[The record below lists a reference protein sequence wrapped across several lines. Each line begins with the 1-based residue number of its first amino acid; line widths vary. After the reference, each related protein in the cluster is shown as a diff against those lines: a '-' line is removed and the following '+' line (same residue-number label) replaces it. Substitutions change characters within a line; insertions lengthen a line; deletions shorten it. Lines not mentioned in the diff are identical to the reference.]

1 MGIYPVLVYF
11 FAGRPSAEVI
21 LELRIIVL
29 NILMQFNTI
38 KYPCV
43 CALILSIFYS
53 SCGESSQENADVLFE
68 KIDAQITGIDFV
80 NTVPENDT
88 LNQFTYHYLY
98 NGSGVA
104 IGDIN
109 NDGKNDLYFSGNE
122 KTSKLYLNK
131 GDFKFED
138 ITESSKTTTQQWISG
153 VTMVDVNN
161 DGWLDIYACSSG
173 PRQLKQS
180 KRNLL
185 FINQK
190 DGTFREMAKEW
201 GVDDAG
207 NATCATFFDYDN
219 DGDLDFYLGN
229 HADQFFSNINTKF
242 TPTLNMDAFNQQHFF
257 RNDGNKFTDVSA
269 TVGVVKMGYCL
280 SAAAADYNNDGLTDL
295 YVCNDYHVPD
305 CYYINNGDG
314 TFTDQF
320 DQAFKHSS
328 TNSMGSDVADINNDG
343 FSDLITVDMLS
354 ESPRR
359 YMGLMGPKDY
369 DYTMV
374 GIKNGYKHQY
384 MKNNMQMNLGN
395 GHFSDMSYL
404 YGVAKSDWSWSPLL
418 SDFNDDG
425 FTDMFVSNGYYRDVT
440 NLDFIFYQSIVE
452 QQQKRALTHDELL
465 KKLPYEKIQNFFFV
479 NNQGQGFSNKA
490 ADVGLSELTLST
502 GSGSGDLDGDG
513 RMDLVVC
520 NQGEVPLIYK
530 NVNKQ
535 NHFINVKAVG
545 TEKSNAFGIGCQI
558 FASDS
563 AGKYRKFEIQPSRG
577 YQSSSEAVAHIGLG
591 LSESL
596 SELIVVWPNGKAQV
610 FKDVKVDQTLVVNSK
625 DANTTWDKNIIR
637 NGDVV
642 YFQEANGSWNLN
654 FNHLEQEN
662 PDFKREPLLPHRYTT
677 LGPGMCSGDVNADGL
692 IDVFVGNARESSGSK
707 LFLQNKD
714 GSYSNASKQP
724 WASLDADVMG
734 SLLFDCDNDNDLDLY
749 VSVGG
754 SEFEWPSNK
763 YEHKLYINDGNG
775 IFTEGQGRLPNVI
788 SSGSSVT
795 SADYD
800 GDGDLDLFV
809 AGRIM
814 PGNWPTL
821 EVRSYLLQNNGGKF
835 RDVTSALAPDL
846 ENAGMICSA
855 IFSDYNGDGK
865 PDLLLAG
872 EWMPLIFMENSEG
885 KFVNKT
891 GEVGDA
897 SLSGWMNS
905 ITPVD
910 IDNDGDLDYVVGNK
924 GNNSFIQAK
933 VGSPSK
939 VYWADFDGNGRQD
952 IAMSY
957 QYGGSEYPLFTMD
970 EMGKAYP
977 FFINK
982 KFTTYSDF
990 AGKTMEEIFGAEVLK
1005 QNSLSA
1011 NYFSS
1016 FVAVNNG
1023 GKFSF
1028 TELPLWAQAGPV
1040 FGMSVIDIDGNGYDD
1055 ILCTGNNYNTRVPH
1069 GRDDAQPSFV
1079 LFNQGGSFTY
1089 QSGSRN
1095 GLYNQEDGKS
1105 MLLTPGPNG
1114 EVRVLLANNNGKLKG
1129 FTALNGKNGKQ
1140 NTTFIKAPVNASYA
1154 KVNVSGATKIVN
1166 LNAGNGYL
1174 SASCSGIWKTQ
1185 GVGNIEF
1192 YSSGG
1197 KRL

>member
-1 MGIYPVLVYF
+1 MQTKK
-11 FAGRPSAEVI
+11 FAQLCFSAIAIGAVM
-21 LELRIIVL
+21 V
-29 NILMQFNTI
+29 
-38 KYPCV
+38 
-43 CALILSIFYS
+43 
-53 SCGESSQENADVLFE
+53 SCGGGDNENVEKLFE
-68 KIDAQITGIDFV
+68 KMDPSTTGIDFV
-80 NTVPENDT
+80 NTVPENDS

-122 KTSKLYLNK
+122 KSSRLYLNE
-131 GDFKFED
+131 GDFKFKD
-138 ITESSKTTTQQWISG
+138 ITEASGTGTKQWISG
-153 VTMVDVNN
+153 VSMVDVNN

-173 PRQLKQS
+173 PKQLKQS

-190 DGTFREMAKEW
+190 NGTFKESAKEW
-201 GVDDAG
+201 GVDDGG
-207 NATCATFFDYDN
+207 NATCATFFDYDK

-242 TPTLNMDAFNQQHFF
+242 TPTLNMDEFNQQHFF
-257 RNDGNKFTDVSA
+257 RNDGNKFTDVSQTA
-269 TVGVVKMGYCL
+269 GVVKMGYCL
-280 SAAAADYNNDGLTDL
+280 SAAAADYNNDGYTDL

-305 CYYINNGDG
+305 CYYVNNGDG

-320 DQAFKHSS
+320 DAAFKHSS
-328 TNSMGSDVADINNDG
+328 TNSMGSDVADVNNDG

-384 MKNNMQMNLGN
+384 MKNNLQMNLGN
-395 GHFSDMSYL
+395 GHFSDLSYL

-418 SDFNDDG
+418 TDFNDDG
-425 FTDMFVSNGYYRDVT
+425 FTDIFVSNGYYRDVT
-440 NLDFIFYQSIVE
+440 NLDFIFYQSTVE
-452 QQQKRALTHDELL
+452 QQEKRGLTHDELL
-465 KKLPYEKIQNFFFV
+465 KKLPYEKIQNFFFQ
-479 NNQGQGFSNKA
+479 NNGGQGFTNRA
-490 ADVGLSELTLST
+490 TEVGLEDLTLST
-502 GSGSGDLDGDG
+502 GSASGDLDGDG

-530 NVNKQ
+530 NVNTQ
-535 NHFINVKAVG
+535 NHFLNVQCKG
-545 TEKSNAFGIGCQI
+545 DQSMNRFGIGCQLY
-558 FASDS
+558 ASDS
-563 AGKYRKFEIQPSRG
+563 TGQFRKFEIQSARG
-577 YQSSSEAVAHIGLG
+577 YQSSSEPIAHIGLG
-591 LSESL
+591 ERETL
-596 SELIVVWPNGKAQV
+596 SELIVLWPNGKAQII
-610 FKDVKVDQTLVVNSK
+610 KNISADQTLVVNSS
-625 DANTTWDKNIIR
+625 DANTQWDPNVIR
-637 NGDVV
+637 ANDIQYFKENGDL
-642 YFQEANGSWNLN
+642 WNLN
-654 FNHLEQEN
+654 FAHVEQEN

-677 LGPGMCSGDVNADGL
+677 LGPGMSSGDVNGDGL
-692 IDVFVGNARESSGSK
+692 IDVFIGNARESSGSK
-707 LFLQNKD
+707 LFLQQNND
-714 GSYSNASKQP
+714 AGSYVPAASQP
-724 WASLDADVMG
+724 WGKLDADVMG
-734 SLLFDCDNDNDLDLY
+734 SLLFDADGDKDLDLY
-749 VSVGG
+749 VAVGG

-763 YEHKLYINDGNG
+763 YEHKLYINDGKGN
-775 IFTEGQGRLPNVI
+775 FSEGKGLLPSVI
-788 SSGSSVT
+788 SSSSSVT
-795 SADYD
+795 SADFD

-809 AGRIM
+809 AGRVM

-835 RDVTSALAPDL
+835 RDVTAALAPDL

-855 IFSDYNGDGK
+855 VFSDFSGDGK

-872 EWMPLIFMENSEG
+872 EWMPLIFMENSGG

-897 SLSGWMNS
+897 SISGWMNS
-905 ITPVD
+905 ILPMD
-910 IDNDGDLDYVVGNK
+910 IDNDGDIDYVVGNK

-939 VYWADFDGNGRQD
+939 VFWADFDGNGRQD

-957 QYGGSEYPLFTMD
+957 QYGGADYPLFTMD

-982 KFTTYSDF
+982 KFTTYNDF
-990 AGKTMEEIFGAEVLK
+990 AGKTMEEIFGADVLK
-1005 QNSLSA
+1005 QNSLTA
-1011 NYFSS
+1011 NMFSS
-1016 FVAVNNG
+1016 FIAVNNG

-1028 TELPLWAQAGPV
+1028 TEMPMWAQAGPL
-1040 FGMSVIDIDGNGYDD
+1040 FGITNFDVDGNGYED

-1079 LFNQGGSFTY
+1079 LFNYGGTFRY

-1095 GLYNQEDGKS
+1095 GLYNQDDGKS
-1105 MLLTPGPNG
+1105 MMIVPGPKN
-1114 EVRVLLANNNGKLKG
+1114 EVRVLIANNNGKLRGYK
-1129 FTALNGKNGKQ
+1129 TMNGKSQAQGVQFVKSP
-1140 NTTFIKAPVNASYA
+1140 IAASYA
-1154 KVNVSGATKIVN
+1154 KVTVN
-1166 LNAGNGYL
+1166 GSVKMVHLNNGNGYL
-1174 SASCSGIWKTQ
+1174 SAGANGIWKTK

-1192 YSSGG
+1192 YDVNG

>member
-1 MGIYPVLVYF
+1 MMNTMRFKHIYLGSLV
-11 FAGRPSAEVI
+11 ACTLSLG
-21 LELRIIVL
+21 
-29 NILMQFNTI
+29 
-38 KYPCV
+38 
-43 CALILSIFYS
+43 ILSCS
-53 SCGESSQENADVLFE
+53 SSDNQNVDVLFE
-68 KIDAQITGIDFV
+68 KIESDVTGIDFV

-122 KTSKLYLNK
+122 KSSKLYLNK

-138 ITESSKTTTQQWISG
+138 ITEQSGTSTKQWISG

-173 PRQLKQS
+173 PKQLKQS

-190 DGTFREMAKEW
+190 NGTFKELAKEW
-201 GVDDAG
+201 GVDDGG

-242 TPTLNMDAFNQQHFF
+242 TPTLNMDEFNQQHFF
-257 RNDGNKFTDVSA
+257 RNDGNKFTDVSEKA
-269 TVGVVKMGYCL
+269 GVVKMGYCL

-320 DQAFKHSS
+320 DVAFKHSS
-328 TNSMGSDVADINNDG
+328 TNSMGSDVADVNNDG

-359 YMGLMGPKDY
+359 YMSLMGPKDY

-384 MKNNMQMNLGN
+384 MKNNLQMNLGN
-395 GHFSDMSYL
+395 GHFADLSYL

-440 NLDFIFYQSIVE
+440 NLDFIFYQSTVE
-452 QQQKRALTHDELL
+452 QQQKRGLTHEELL
-465 KKLPYEKIQNFFFV
+465 KKLPYEKIQNFFFI
-479 NNQGQGFSNKA
+479 NNRGEGFTNRA
-490 ADVGLSELTLST
+490 NDVGLTDLTLST
-502 GSGSGDLDGDG
+502 GSASGDLDGDG
-513 RMDLVVC
+513 RLDLVVC
-520 NQGEVPLIYK
+520 NQGEVPLVYK
-530 NVNKQ
+530 NVNSQ
-535 NHFINVKAVG
+535 NHFINVKAEG
-545 TEKSNAFGIGCQI
+545 TGNSNRFGIGCQLY
-558 FASDS
+558 ASDS
-563 AGKYRKFEIQPSRG
+563 SGKYRKFEIQPSRG
-577 YQSSSEAVAHIGLG
+577 YQSSSEALAHIGLG
-591 LSESL
+591 ENETLA
-596 SELIVVWPNGKAQV
+596 ELVVVWPNGKAQILT
-610 FKDVKVDQTLVVNSK
+610 DVSADQTLVVKSS
-625 DANTTWDKNIIR
+625 DANTTWDRSVITAADIAYFTENE
-637 NGDVV
+637 GDM
-642 YFQEANGSWNLN
+642 GLN
-654 FNHLEQEN
+654 FNHVEQEN

-677 LGPGMCSGDVNADGL
+677 LGPGMSSGDVNGDGL
-692 IDVFVGNARESSGSK
+692 IDLFVGNARESSGST
-707 LFLQNKD
+707 LFLLQSD
-714 GSYSNASKQP
+714 GTYKAAGSQP
-724 WASLDADVMG
+724 WKSLDADVMG
-734 SLLFDCDNDNDLDLY
+734 SLLFDCDGDKDLDLY

-763 YEHKLYINDGNG
+763 YEHQLYINDGKG
-775 IFTEGQGRLPNVI
+775 GFSVGQGRLPNVI
-788 SSGSSVT
+788 SSGSSVA

-809 AGRIM
+809 AGRLM

-835 RDVTSALAPDL
+835 RDVTAALAPDL

-855 IFSDYNGDGK
+855 VFSDYNGDGK
-865 PDLLLAG
+865 PDLILAG
-872 EWMPLIFMENSEG
+872 EWMPLIFMENSGG

-897 SLSGWMNS
+897 SISGWMNS
-905 ITPVD
+905 ITPAD
-910 IDNDGDLDYVVGNK
+910 IDNDGDMDYIVGNK

-939 VYWADFDGNGRQD
+939 VFWADFDGNGRQD

-957 QYGGSEYPLFTMD
+957 AYGGSDYPLFTMD

-982 KFTTYSDF
+982 KFTTYNDF

-1005 QNSLSA
+1005 QNSLTA

-1016 FVAVNNG
+1016 FVAINNG
-1023 GKFSF
+1023 GKFVF
-1028 TELPLWAQAGPV
+1028 TELPMWAQAGPV
-1040 FGMSVIDIDGNGYDD
+1040 FGMSVIDIDGNGFDD

-1079 LFNQGGSFTY
+1079 LFNMGGTFVY

-1095 GLYNQEDGKS
+1095 GFYNQDDGKS
-1105 MLLTPGPNG
+1105 MVLCPGPNDQA
-1114 EVRVLLANNNGKLKG
+1114 RIMLANNNGKLRG
-1129 FTALNGKNGKQ
+1129 FTLMNGKKQ
-1140 NTTFIKAPVNASYA
+1140 PQSVGYVKAPIMASYA
-1154 KVNVSGATKIVN
+1154 KVSVNGSTKIVH
-1166 LNAGNGYL
+1166 LNGGSGYL
-1174 SASCSGIWKTQ
+1174 SGNSRGVWKTK
-1185 GVGNIEF
+1185 GVETVEF
-1192 YSSGG
+1192 YDVNGR
-1197 KRL
+1197 RL

>member
-1 MGIYPVLVYF
+1 MRFKPLLWGWFIVVSTS
-11 FAGRPSAEVI
+11 AG
-21 LELRIIVL
+21 LL
-29 NILMQFNTI
+29 
-38 KYPCV
+38 
-43 CALILSIFYS
+43 
-53 SCGESSQENADVLFE
+53 SCGKSDDQNVDVLFE
-68 KIDAQITGIDFV
+68 KMESDVTGIDFV
-80 NTVPENDT
+80 NTVPENDS

-104 IGDIN
+104 IGDID

-122 KTSKLYLNK
+122 KSSKLYLNK

-138 ITESSKTTTQQWISG
+138 ITEKSGTSTNQWISG

-190 DGTFREMAKEW
+190 NGTFKESAKEW
-201 GVDDAG
+201 GVDDGG

-229 HADQFFSNINTKF
+229 HADQFFSNINTRF
-242 TPTLNMDAFNQQHFF
+242 TPTLNMDEFNRQHFF
-257 RNDGNKFTDVSA
+257 RNDGNKFTDVSEKA
-269 TVGVVKMGYCL
+269 GVVKMGYCL

-320 DQAFKHSS
+320 DVAFKHSS
-328 TNSMGSDVADINNDG
+328 TNSMGSDVADVNNDG

-359 YMGLMGPKDY
+359 YMSLMGPKDY

-384 MKNNMQMNLGN
+384 MKNNLQMNLGN
-395 GHFSDMSYL
+395 GHFADLSYL

-440 NLDFIFYQSIVE
+440 NLDFIFYQSTVE
-452 QQQKRALTHDELL
+452 QQQKRALTHEELL
-465 KKLPYEKIQNFFFV
+465 KKLPYEKIQNFFFL
-479 NNQGQGFSNKA
+479 NNGGGGFINQA
-490 ADVGLSELTLST
+490 NEVGLEDLTLST
-502 GSGSGDLDGDG
+502 GSATGDLDGDG
-513 RMDLVVC
+513 RLDLVVC
-520 NQGEVPLIYK
+520 NQGEAPLIYK
-530 NVNKQ
+530 NVHNQ
-535 NHFINVKAVG
+535 NHYLNVKAEGG
-545 TEKSNAFGIGCQI
+545 TGSNHFGIGCQLY
-558 FASDS
+558 ASDS

-577 YQSSSEAVAHIGLG
+577 YQSSSEPMVHIGLG
-591 LSESL
+591 EKETL
-596 SELIVVWPNGKAQV
+596 SELVVVWPNGKAQIL
-610 FKDVKVDQTLVVNSK
+610 KDVSADQLITVKSG
-625 DANTTWDKNIIR
+625 DAQATWDRNQITAGDIR
-637 NGDVV
+637 FFAQNESEWG
-642 YFQEANGSWNLN
+642 LN
-654 FNHLEQEN
+654 FTHTEQEN

-677 LGPGMCSGDVNADGL
+677 LGPGMSTGDVNGDGL
-692 IDVFVGNARESSGSK
+692 FDLFVGNARESAGST
-707 LFLQNKD
+707 LFLQGND
-714 GSYSNASKQP
+714 GKYKTSSSQP
-724 WASLDADVMG
+724 WQSLDADVMG
-734 SLLFDCDNDNDLDLY
+734 SVFFDCDGDKDLDLY
-749 VSVGG
+749 VAVGG

-763 YEHKLYINDGNG
+763 YEHQLYINDGKGNFSLG
-775 IFTEGQGRLPNVI
+775 KGRLPNVV
-788 SSGSSVT
+788 SSSSSVT

-809 AGRIM
+809 AGRLM

-835 RDVTSALAPDL
+835 RDVTAALAPDL

-855 IFSDYNGDGK
+855 IFSDYNGDNK

-872 EWMPLIFMENSEG
+872 EWMPLIFMENTGG

-910 IDNDGDLDYVVGNK
+910 IDNDGDLDYMVGNK

-933 VGSPSK
+933 AGSPSK
-939 VYWADFDGNGRQD
+939 VFWADFDGNGRQD

-957 QYGGSEYPLFTMD
+957 HYGGSDYPLFTMD

-982 KFTTYSDF
+982 KFTTYNDF

-1005 QNSLSA
+1005 QNSLTA

-1016 FVAVNNG
+1016 FIAVNNG

-1028 TELPLWAQAGPV
+1028 MELPMWAQAGPV
-1040 FGMSVIDIDGNGYDD
+1040 FGTTVIDVDGNGFDD

-1079 LFNQGGSFTY
+1079 LFNQRGTFTY

-1095 GLYNQEDGKS
+1095 GLYNQDDGKS
-1105 MLLTPGPNG
+1105 MLICPSANG
-1114 EVRVLLANNNGKLKG
+1114 QVRVLIANNNGKLHG
-1129 FTALNGKNGKQ
+1129 YTLLNDK
-1140 NTTFIKAPVNASYA
+1140 KAPNTIGFVAAPHTASYA
-1154 KVNVSGATKIVN
+1154 KVTVNGGSKRVSLHG
-1166 LNAGNGYL
+1166 GSGYL
-1174 SASCSGIWKTQ
+1174 QGSTQ
-1185 GVGNIEF
+1185 GVWKTKGVSNIEF
-1192 YSSGG
+1192 YDVNGR
-1197 KRL
+1197 RL

>member
-1 MGIYPVLVYF
+1 MNTVRFKHL
-11 FAGRPSAEVI
+11 FAQGFGALALAV
-21 LELRIIVL
+21 
-29 NILMQFNTI
+29 
-38 KYPCV
+38 CV
-43 CALILSIFYS
+43 S
-53 SCGESSQENADVLFE
+53 SCGGSDDQNVDVLFE
-68 KIDAQITGIDFV
+68 KVTSDVTGIDFV
-80 NTVPENDT
+80 NTVPENDS

-122 KTSKLYLNK
+122 KSSRLYLNK

-138 ITESSKTTTQQWISG
+138 ITKQSGTTTNQWISG

-185 FINQK
+185 FMNQK
-190 DGTFREMAKEW
+190 NGTFKESAKEW
-201 GVDDAG
+201 GVDDGG

-229 HADQFFSNINTKF
+229 HADQFFSNINTRF
-242 TPTLNMDAFNQQHFF
+242 TPTLNMDEFNQQHFF
-257 RNDGNKFTDVSA
+257 RNDGNKFTDVSEKA
-269 TVGVVKMGYCL
+269 GVVKMGYCL

-320 DQAFKHSS
+320 DAAFKHSS
-328 TNSMGSDVADINNDG
+328 TNSMGSDVADVNNDG

-359 YMGLMGPKDY
+359 YMSLMGPKDY

-374 GIKNGYKHQY
+374 GIKNGYKNQY
-384 MKNNMQMNLGN
+384 MKNNLQMNLGN
-395 GHFSDMSYL
+395 GHFADLSYL

-440 NLDFIFYQSIVE
+440 NLDFILYQSVVE
-452 QQQKRALTHDELL
+452 QQQKRGLTHEELL
-465 KKLPYEKIQNFFFV
+465 KKLPYEKIQNFFFQ
-479 NNQGQGFSNKA
+479 NNNGEGFTNRASE
-490 ADVGLSELTLST
+490 VGLDDLTLST
-502 GSGSGDLDGDG
+502 GSAAGDLDGDG
-513 RMDLVVC
+513 RLDLVVC
-520 NQGEVPLIYK
+520 NQGEMPLVYK
-530 NVNKQ
+530 NINTQ
-535 NHFINVKAVG
+535 NHFINVKAEG
-545 TEKSNAFGIGCQI
+545 SDKSNRYGIGCQLY
-558 FASDS
+558 ASDS

-577 YQSSSEAVAHIGLG
+577 YQSSSEALAHIGLG
-591 LSESL
+591 SNETLA
-596 SELIVVWPNGKAQV
+596 ELVVVWPNGKAQIL
-610 FKDVKVDQTLVVNSK
+610 KDVSADQTLVVKSS
-625 DANTTWDKNIIR
+625 DANTTWDRNVIR
-637 NGDVV
+637 SGDIP
-642 YFQEANGSWNLN
+642 YFKENETEWGLN

-677 LGPGMCSGDVNADGL
+677 LGPGMSSGDVNGDGL
-692 IDVFVGNARESSGSK
+692 QDVFVGNARESSGST
-707 LFLQNKD
+707 LFLLQKD
-714 GSYSNASKQP
+714 GKYVTAGSQP
-724 WASLDADVMG
+724 WKSLDADVMG
-734 SLLFDCDNDNDLDLY
+734 SLLFDCDGDKDLDLY
-749 VSVGG
+749 VAVGG

-763 YEHKLYINDGNG
+763 YEHQIYINDGKGNYANG
-775 IFTEGQGRLPNVI
+775 KGRLPNVI
-788 SSGSSVT
+788 SSSSSVA

-809 AGRIM
+809 AGRLM

-835 RDVTSALAPDL
+835 RDVTAALAPDL

-855 IFSDYNGDGK
+855 IFSDFNGDGK
-865 PDLLLAG
+865 PDLLLGG
-872 EWMPLIFMENSEG
+872 EWMPLIFMENSGG

-897 SLSGWMNS
+897 ALSGWMNS

-933 VGSPSK
+933 VGSPTK
-939 VYWADFDGNGRQD
+939 VFWADFDGNGRQD

-957 QYGGSEYPLFTMD
+957 QYGGSDYPLFTMD

-982 KFTTYSDF
+982 KFTTYNDF

-1005 QNSLSA
+1005 QNSLTA

-1016 FVAVNNG
+1016 FVAINNG
-1023 GKFSF
+1023 GKFGF
-1028 TELPLWAQAGPV
+1028 VELPMWAQAGPV
-1040 FGMSVIDIDGNGYDD
+1040 FGTTIIDIDGNGFDD

-1079 LFNQGGSFTY
+1079 LFNEGGTFRY

-1095 GLYNQEDGKS
+1095 GLYNQDDGKS
-1105 MLLTPGPNG
+1105 MVLSPAPSGQ
-1114 EVRVLLANNNGKLKG
+1114 VRVLLANNNGKLRG
-1129 FTALNGKNGKQ
+1129 FTLLNGKNQ
-1140 NTTFIKAPVNASYA
+1140 AQSVQFVSAPALASYA
-1154 KVNVSGATKIVN
+1154 KVSVNGTTKMVN
-1166 LNAGNGYL
+1166 LNGGSGYL
-1174 SASCSGIWKTQ
+1174 SGNNAGVWKTK

-1192 YSSGG
+1192 YDANGR
-1197 KRL
+1197 RL

>member
-1 MGIYPVLVYF
+1 MNNVRFKQLYVRSFTAVLLASSLF
-11 FAGRPSAEVI
+11 
-21 LELRIIVL
+21 
-29 NILMQFNTI
+29 
-38 KYPCV
+38 
-43 CALILSIFYS
+43 
-53 SCGESSQENADVLFE
+53 SCGDSNDENVDVLFE
-68 KIDAQITGIDFV
+68 KIESDVTGIDFV

-122 KTSKLYLNK
+122 KSSRLYLNK

-138 ITESSKTTTQQWISG
+138 ITEKSGTGTKQWISG

-173 PRQLKQS
+173 PKQLKQS

-190 DGTFREMAKEW
+190 DGTFKESAKEW
-201 GVDDAG
+201 GVDDSG

-229 HADQFFSNINTKF
+229 HADQFFSNINTRF
-242 TPTLNMDAFNQQHFF
+242 TPTLNMDEFNQQHFF
-257 RNDGNKFTDVSA
+257 RNDGNKFTDVSEKA
-269 TVGVVKMGYCL
+269 GVVKMGYCL

-320 DQAFKHSS
+320 DVAFKHSS
-328 TNSMGSDVADINNDG
+328 TNSMGSDVADVNNDG

-359 YMGLMGPKDY
+359 YMSLMGPKDY

-374 GIKNGYKHQY
+374 GIKNGYKNQY
-384 MKNNMQMNLGN
+384 MKNNLQMNLGN
-395 GHFSDMSYL
+395 GHFADLSYL

-440 NLDFIFYQSIVE
+440 NLDFILYQSIVE
-452 QQQKRALTHDELL
+452 QQQKRGLRHEELL
-465 KKLPYEKIQNFFFV
+465 KKLPYEKIQNFFFQ
-479 NNQGQGFSNKA
+479 NNQGQGFVNRASE
-490 ADVGLSELTLST
+490 VGLDDLTLST
-502 GSGSGDLDGDG
+502 GSATGDLDGDG
-513 RMDLVVC
+513 RLDLVVC
-520 NQGEVPLIYK
+520 NQGEVPLVYK
-530 NVNKQ
+530 NIHTQ
-535 NHFINVKAVG
+535 NHFLNVKAEG
-545 TEKSNAFGIGCQI
+545 SDRTNKFGIGCQL
-558 FASDS
+558 FVSDS

-577 YQSSSEAVAHIGLG
+577 YQSSSEAIAHIGLG
-591 LSESL
+591 ENESL
-596 SELIVVWPNGKAQV
+596 SELVVVWPNGKAQIL
-610 FKDVKVDQTLVVNSK
+610 KDVSCDQTLVVKSA
-625 DANTTWDKNIIR
+625 DANTTWDR
-637 NGDVV
+637 NLVRSGDIP
-642 YFQEANGSWNLN
+642 FFTENESEWGLN
-654 FNHLEQEN
+654 FNHVEQEN

-677 LGPGMCSGDVNADGL
+677 LGPGMSAGDVNGDGL
-692 IDVFVGNARESSGSK
+692 QDLFVGNARESKGST
-707 LFLQNKD
+707 LFLLQKD
-714 GSYSNASKQP
+714 GKYTVAGSQP
-724 WASLDADVMG
+724 WQSLDADVMG
-734 SLLFDCDNDNDLDLY
+734 SLLFDCDGDRDLDLY
-749 VSVGG
+749 VAVGG

-763 YEHKLYINDGNG
+763 YQHQLYLNDGKGN
-775 IFTEGQGRLPNVI
+775 FSVAKDRLPNVI
-788 SSGSSVT
+788 SSSSSVS

-809 AGRIM
+809 AGRLM

-835 RDVTSALAPDL
+835 RDVTAALAPDL

-872 EWMPLIFMENSEG
+872 EWMPLIFMENTGG

-905 ITPVD
+905 ITPTD
-910 IDNDGDLDYVVGNK
+910 IDNDGDLDYIVGNK

-933 VGSPSK
+933 VGSPTK
-939 VYWADFDGNGRQD
+939 VFWADFDGNGRQD

-957 QYGGSEYPLFTMD
+957 HYGGSDYPLFTMD

-982 KFTTYSDF
+982 KFTTYNDF

-1005 QNSLSA
+1005 QNSLTA
-1011 NYFSS
+1011 NYFSN
-1016 FVAVNNG
+1016 FVAINNG

-1028 TELPLWAQAGPV
+1028 VELPMWAQAGPM
-1040 FGMSVIDIDGNGYDD
+1040 FGTTVLDIDGNGFDD

-1079 LFNQGGSFTY
+1079 LFNNGGSFTY

-1095 GLYNQEDGKS
+1095 GLYNQDDGKS
-1105 MLLTPGPNG
+1105 LILCPGANG
-1114 EVRVLLANNNGKLKG
+1114 QVRAIMANNNGKLRG
-1129 FTALNGKNGKQ
+1129 YTLLNGKNQPQ
-1140 NTTFIKAPVNASYA
+1140 NISFVTAPPMASYA
-1154 KVNVSGATKIVN
+1154 KVTVN
-1166 LNAGNGYL
+1166 GSLKMVGLNGGTGYL
-1174 SASCSGIWKTQ
+1174 TGNVPGVWKTK
-1185 GVGNIEF
+1185 GVDKIEF
-1192 YSSGG
+1192 FDVTGR
-1197 KRL
+1197 RL

>member
-1 MGIYPVLVYF
+1 MNNVRFKQLYVRSFTAVLLASSLF
-11 FAGRPSAEVI
+11 
-21 LELRIIVL
+21 
-29 NILMQFNTI
+29 
-38 KYPCV
+38 
-43 CALILSIFYS
+43 
-53 SCGESSQENADVLFE
+53 SCGDSNDENVDVLFE
-68 KIDAQITGIDFV
+68 KIESDVTGIDFV

-122 KTSKLYLNK
+122 KSSRLYLNK

-138 ITESSKTTTQQWISG
+138 ITEKSGTGTKQWISG

-173 PRQLKQS
+173 PKQLKQS

-190 DGTFREMAKEW
+190 DGKFKESAKEW
-201 GVDDAG
+201 GVDDGG

-229 HADQFFSNINTKF
+229 HADQFFSNINTRF
-242 TPTLNMDAFNQQHFF
+242 TPTLNMDEFNQQHFF
-257 RNDGNKFTDVSA
+257 RNDGNKFTDVSEKA
-269 TVGVVKMGYCL
+269 GVVKMGYCL

-320 DQAFKHSS
+320 DVAFKHSS
-328 TNSMGSDVADINNDG
+328 TNSMGSDVADVNNDG

-359 YMGLMGPKDY
+359 YMSLMGPKDY

-374 GIKNGYKHQY
+374 GIKNGYKNQY
-384 MKNNMQMNLGN
+384 MKNNLQMNLGN
-395 GHFSDMSYL
+395 GHFADLSYL

-440 NLDFIFYQSIVE
+440 NLDFILYQSIVE
-452 QQQKRALTHDELL
+452 QQQKRGLTHEELL
-465 KKLPYEKIQNFFFV
+465 KKLPYEKIQNFFFQ
-479 NNQGQGFSNKA
+479 NNQGQGFVNRASE
-490 ADVGLSELTLST
+490 VGLDDLTLST
-502 GSGSGDLDGDG
+502 GSATGDLDGDG
-513 RMDLVVC
+513 RLDLVVC
-520 NQGEVPLIYK
+520 NQGEVPLVYK
-530 NVNKQ
+530 NIHTQ
-535 NHFINVKAVG
+535 NHFLNVKAEG
-545 TEKSNAFGIGCQI
+545 SDRTNKFGIGCQL
-558 FASDS
+558 FVSDS
-563 AGKYRKFEIQPSRG
+563 SGKYRKFEIQPSRG
-577 YQSSSEAVAHIGLG
+577 YQSSSEAIAHIGLG
-591 LSESL
+591 ENESL
-596 SELIVVWPNGKAQV
+596 SELVVVWPNGKAQIL
-610 FKDVKVDQTLVVNSK
+610 KDVSCDQTLVVKSA
-625 DANTTWDKNIIR
+625 DANTTWDR
-637 NGDVV
+637 NLVRSGDIP
-642 YFQEANGSWNLN
+642 FFTENESEWGLN
-654 FNHLEQEN
+654 FNHVEQEN

-677 LGPGMCSGDVNADGL
+677 LGPGMSAGDVNGDGL
-692 IDVFVGNARESSGSK
+692 QDLFVGNARESKGST
-707 LFLQNKD
+707 LFLLQKD
-714 GSYSNASKQP
+714 GKYTVAGSQP
-724 WASLDADVMG
+724 WQSLDADVMG
-734 SLLFDCDNDNDLDLY
+734 SLLFDCDGDRDLDLY
-749 VSVGG
+749 VAVGG

-763 YEHKLYINDGNG
+763 YQHQLYLNDGKGN
-775 IFTEGQGRLPNVI
+775 FSVAKDRLPNVI
-788 SSGSSVT
+788 SSSSSV
-795 SADYD
+795 SSSDYD
-800 GDGDLDLFV
+800 SDGDLDLFV
-809 AGRIM
+809 AGRLM

-835 RDVTSALAPDL
+835 RDVTAALAPDL

-872 EWMPLIFMENSEG
+872 EWMPLIFMENTGG

-905 ITPVD
+905 ITPTD
-910 IDNDGDLDYVVGNK
+910 IDNDGDLDYIVGNK

-933 VGSPSK
+933 VGSPTK
-939 VYWADFDGNGRQD
+939 VFWADFDGNGRQD

-957 QYGGSEYPLFTMD
+957 HYSGSDYPLFTMD

-982 KFTTYSDF
+982 KFTTYNDF

-1005 QNSLSA
+1005 QNSLTA
-1011 NYFSS
+1011 NYFSN
-1016 FVAVNNG
+1016 FVAINNG

-1028 TELPLWAQAGPV
+1028 VELPMWAQAGPM
-1040 FGMSVIDIDGNGYDD
+1040 FGTTVLDIDGNGFDD

-1079 LFNQGGSFTY
+1079 LFNNGGSFTY

-1095 GLYNQEDGKS
+1095 GLYNQDDGKS
-1105 MLLTPGPNG
+1105 LILCPGANG
-1114 EVRVLLANNNGKLKG
+1114 QVRAIMANNNGKLRG
-1129 FTALNGKNGKQ
+1129 YTLLNGKNQPQ
-1140 NTTFIKAPVNASYA
+1140 NISFVTAPPMASYA
-1154 KVNVSGATKIVN
+1154 KVTVN
-1166 LNAGNGYL
+1166 GSLKMVGLNGGTGYL
-1174 SASCSGIWKTQ
+1174 TGNVPGVWKTK
-1185 GVGNIEF
+1185 GVDKIEF
-1192 YSSGG
+1192 FDVTGR
-1197 KRL
+1197 RL

>member
-1 MGIYPVLVYF
+1 MNNVRFKQLYVRSFTAVLLASSLF
-11 FAGRPSAEVI
+11 
-21 LELRIIVL
+21 
-29 NILMQFNTI
+29 
-38 KYPCV
+38 
-43 CALILSIFYS
+43 
-53 SCGESSQENADVLFE
+53 SCGDSNDENVDVLFE
-68 KIDAQITGIDFV
+68 KIESDVTGIDFV

-122 KTSKLYLNK
+122 KSSRLYLNK

-138 ITESSKTTTQQWISG
+138 ITEKSGTGTKQWISG

-173 PRQLKQS
+173 PKQLKQS

-190 DGTFREMAKEW
+190 DGKFKESAKEW
-201 GVDDAG
+201 GVDDGG

-229 HADQFFSNINTKF
+229 HADQFFSNINTRF
-242 TPTLNMDAFNQQHFF
+242 TPTLNMDEFNQQHFF
-257 RNDGNKFTDVSA
+257 RNDGNKFTDVSEKA
-269 TVGVVKMGYCL
+269 GVVKMGYCL

-320 DQAFKHSS
+320 DVAFKHSS
-328 TNSMGSDVADINNDG
+328 TNSMGSDVADVNNDG

-359 YMGLMGPKDY
+359 YMSLMGPKDY

-374 GIKNGYKHQY
+374 GIKNGYKNQY
-384 MKNNMQMNLGN
+384 MKNNLQMNLGN
-395 GHFSDMSYL
+395 GHFADLSYL

-440 NLDFIFYQSIVE
+440 NLDFILYQSIVE
-452 QQQKRALTHDELL
+452 QQQKRGLTHEELL
-465 KKLPYEKIQNFFFV
+465 KKLPYEKIQNFFFQ
-479 NNQGQGFSNKA
+479 NNQGQGFVNRASE
-490 ADVGLSELTLST
+490 VGLDDLTLST
-502 GSGSGDLDGDG
+502 GSATGDLDGDG
-513 RMDLVVC
+513 RLDLVVC
-520 NQGEVPLIYK
+520 NQGEVPLVYK
-530 NVNKQ
+530 NIHTQ
-535 NHFINVKAVG
+535 NHFLNVKAEG
-545 TEKSNAFGIGCQI
+545 SDRTNKFGIGCQL
-558 FASDS
+558 FVSDS

-577 YQSSSEAVAHIGLG
+577 YQSSSEAIAHIGLG
-591 LSESL
+591 ENESL
-596 SELIVVWPNGKAQV
+596 SELVVVWPNGKAQIL
-610 FKDVKVDQTLVVNSK
+610 KDVSCDQTLVVKSA
-625 DANTTWDKNIIR
+625 DANTTWDR
-637 NGDVV
+637 NLVRTGDIP
-642 YFQEANGSWNLN
+642 FFTENESEWGLN
-654 FNHLEQEN
+654 FNHVEQEN

-677 LGPGMCSGDVNADGL
+677 LGPGMSAGDVNGDGL
-692 IDVFVGNARESSGSK
+692 QDLFVGNARESKGST
-707 LFLQNKD
+707 LFLLQKD
-714 GSYSNASKQP
+714 GKYTVAGSQP
-724 WASLDADVMG
+724 WQSLDADVMG
-734 SLLFDCDNDNDLDLY
+734 SLLFDCDGDRDLDLY
-749 VSVGG
+749 VAVGG

-763 YEHKLYINDGNG
+763 YQHQLYLNDGKGN
-775 IFTEGQGRLPNVI
+775 FSVAKDRLPNVI
-788 SSGSSVT
+788 SSSSSV
-795 SADYD
+795 SSSDYD
-800 GDGDLDLFV
+800 SDGDLDLFV
-809 AGRIM
+809 AGRLM

-835 RDVTSALAPDL
+835 RDVTAALAPDL

-872 EWMPLIFMENSEG
+872 EWMPLIFMENTGG

-905 ITPVD
+905 ITPTD
-910 IDNDGDLDYVVGNK
+910 IDNDGDLDYIVGNK

-933 VGSPSK
+933 VGSPTK
-939 VYWADFDGNGRQD
+939 VFWADFDGNGRQD

-957 QYGGSEYPLFTMD
+957 HYSGSDYPLFTMD

-982 KFTTYSDF
+982 KFTTYNDF

-1005 QNSLSA
+1005 QNSLTA
-1011 NYFSS
+1011 NYFSN
-1016 FVAVNNG
+1016 FVAINNG

-1028 TELPLWAQAGPV
+1028 VELPMWAQAGPM
-1040 FGMSVIDIDGNGYDD
+1040 FGTTVLDIDGNGFDD

-1079 LFNQGGSFTY
+1079 LFNNGGSFTY

-1095 GLYNQEDGKS
+1095 GLYNQDDGKS
-1105 MLLTPGPNG
+1105 LILCPGANG
-1114 EVRVLLANNNGKLKG
+1114 QVRAIMANNNGKLRG
-1129 FTALNGKNGKQ
+1129 YTLLNGKNQPQ
-1140 NTTFIKAPVNASYA
+1140 NISFVTAPPMASYA
-1154 KVNVSGATKIVN
+1154 KVTVNGSLKMVGLNGGTGYLTGNVSGV
-1166 LNAGNGYL
+1166 
-1174 SASCSGIWKTQ
+1174 WKTK
-1185 GVGNIEF
+1185 GVDKIEF
-1192 YSSGG
+1192 FDVTGR
-1197 KRL
+1197 RL

>member
-1 MGIYPVLVYF
+1 MNNVRFKQLYVRSFTAVLLASSLF
-11 FAGRPSAEVI
+11 
-21 LELRIIVL
+21 
-29 NILMQFNTI
+29 
-38 KYPCV
+38 
-43 CALILSIFYS
+43 
-53 SCGESSQENADVLFE
+53 SCGDSNDENVDVLFE
-68 KIDAQITGIDFV
+68 KIESDVTGIDFV

-122 KTSKLYLNK
+122 KSSRLYLNK

-138 ITESSKTTTQQWISG
+138 ITEKSGTGTKQWISG

-173 PRQLKQS
+173 PKQLKQS

-185 FINQK
+185 FVNQK
-190 DGTFREMAKEW
+190 DGTFKESAKEW
-201 GVDDAG
+201 GVDDGG

-229 HADQFFSNINTKF
+229 HADQFFSNINTRF
-242 TPTLNMDAFNQQHFF
+242 TPTLNMDEFNQQHFF
-257 RNDGNKFTDVSA
+257 RNDGNKFTDVSEKA
-269 TVGVVKMGYCL
+269 GVVKMGYCL

-320 DQAFKHSS
+320 DVAFKHSS
-328 TNSMGSDVADINNDG
+328 TNSMGSDVADVNNDG

-359 YMGLMGPKDY
+359 YMSLMGPKDY

-374 GIKNGYKHQY
+374 GIKNGYKNQY
-384 MKNNMQMNLGN
+384 MKNNLQMNLGN
-395 GHFSDMSYL
+395 GHFADLSYL

-440 NLDFIFYQSIVE
+440 NLDFILYQSIVE
-452 QQQKRALTHDELL
+452 QQQKRGLTHEELL
-465 KKLPYEKIQNFFFV
+465 KKLPYEKIQNFFFQ
-479 NNQGQGFSNKA
+479 NNQGQGFVNRASE
-490 ADVGLSELTLST
+490 VGLDDLTLST
-502 GSGSGDLDGDG
+502 GSATGDLDGDG
-513 RMDLVVC
+513 RLDLVVC
-520 NQGEVPLIYK
+520 NQGEVPLVYK
-530 NVNKQ
+530 NIHTQ
-535 NHFINVKAVG
+535 NHFLNVKAEG
-545 TEKSNAFGIGCQI
+545 SDRTNKFGIGCQL
-558 FASDS
+558 FVSDS

-577 YQSSSEAVAHIGLG
+577 YQSSSEAIAHIGLG
-591 LSESL
+591 ENESL
-596 SELIVVWPNGKAQV
+596 SELVVVWPNGKAQIL
-610 FKDVKVDQTLVVNSK
+610 KDVSCDQTLVVKSA
-625 DANTTWDKNIIR
+625 DANTTWDR
-637 NGDVV
+637 NLVRTGDIP
-642 YFQEANGSWNLN
+642 FFTENESEWGLN
-654 FNHLEQEN
+654 FNHVEQEN

-677 LGPGMCSGDVNADGL
+677 LGPGMSAGDVNGDGL
-692 IDVFVGNARESSGSK
+692 QDLFVGNARESKGST
-707 LFLQNKD
+707 LFLLQKD
-714 GSYSNASKQP
+714 GKYTVAGSQP
-724 WASLDADVMG
+724 WQSLDADVMG
-734 SLLFDCDNDNDLDLY
+734 SLLFDCDGDRDLDLY
-749 VSVGG
+749 VAVGG

-763 YEHKLYINDGNG
+763 YQHQLYLNDGKGN
-775 IFTEGQGRLPNVI
+775 FSVAKDRLPNVI
-788 SSGSSVT
+788 SSSSSV
-795 SADYD
+795 SSSDYD

-809 AGRIM
+809 AGRLM

-835 RDVTSALAPDL
+835 RDVTAALAPDL

-872 EWMPLIFMENSEG
+872 EWMPLIFMENTGG

-905 ITPVD
+905 ITPTD
-910 IDNDGDLDYVVGNK
+910 IDNDGDLDYIVGNK

-933 VGSPSK
+933 VGSPTK
-939 VYWADFDGNGRQD
+939 VFWADFDGNGRQD

-957 QYGGSEYPLFTMD
+957 HYGGSDYPLFTMD

-982 KFTTYSDF
+982 KFTTYNDF

-1005 QNSLSA
+1005 QNSLTA
-1011 NYFSS
+1011 NYFSN
-1016 FVAVNNG
+1016 FVAINNG

-1028 TELPLWAQAGPV
+1028 VELPMWAQAGPM
-1040 FGMSVIDIDGNGYDD
+1040 FGTTVLDIDGNGFDD

-1079 LFNQGGSFTY
+1079 LFNNGGSFTY

-1095 GLYNQEDGKS
+1095 GLYNQDDGKS
-1105 MLLTPGPNG
+1105 LILCPGANG
-1114 EVRVLLANNNGKLKG
+1114 QVRAIMANNNGKLRG
-1129 FTALNGKNGKQ
+1129 YTLLNGKNQPQ
-1140 NTTFIKAPVNASYA
+1140 NISFVTAPPMASYA
-1154 KVNVSGATKIVN
+1154 KVTVN
-1166 LNAGNGYL
+1166 GSLKMVGLNGGTGYL
-1174 SASCSGIWKTQ
+1174 TGNVPGVWKTK
-1185 GVGNIEF
+1185 GVDKIEF
-1192 YSSGG
+1192 FDVTGR
-1197 KRL
+1197 RL

>member
-1 MGIYPVLVYF
+1 MNTVRFKHL
-11 FAGRPSAEVI
+11 FAQGFGALALAV
-21 LELRIIVL
+21 
-29 NILMQFNTI
+29 
-38 KYPCV
+38 CV
-43 CALILSIFYS
+43 S
-53 SCGESSQENADVLFE
+53 SCGGSDDQNVDVLFE
-68 KIDAQITGIDFV
+68 KVTSDVTGIDFV
-80 NTVPENDT
+80 NTVPENDS

-122 KTSKLYLNK
+122 KSSRLYLNK

-138 ITESSKTTTQQWISG
+138 ITKQSGTTTNQWISG

-185 FINQK
+185 FMNQK
-190 DGTFREMAKEW
+190 NGTFKESAKEW
-201 GVDDAG
+201 GVDDGG

-229 HADQFFSNINTKF
+229 HADQFFSNINTRF
-242 TPTLNMDAFNQQHFF
+242 TPTLNMDEFNQQHFF
-257 RNDGNKFTDVSA
+257 RNDGNKFTDVSEKA
-269 TVGVVKMGYCL
+269 GVVKMGYCL

-320 DQAFKHSS
+320 DAAFKHSS
-328 TNSMGSDVADINNDG
+328 TNSMGSDVADVNNDG

-359 YMGLMGPKDY
+359 YMSLMGPKDY

-374 GIKNGYKHQY
+374 GIKNGYKNQY
-384 MKNNMQMNLGN
+384 MKNNLQMNLGN
-395 GHFSDMSYL
+395 GHFADLSYL

-440 NLDFIFYQSIVE
+440 NLDFILYQSVVE
-452 QQQKRALTHDELL
+452 QQQKRGLTHEELL
-465 KKLPYEKIQNFFFV
+465 KKLPYEKIQNFFFQ
-479 NNQGQGFSNKA
+479 NNNGEGFTNRASE
-490 ADVGLSELTLST
+490 VGLDDLTLST
-502 GSGSGDLDGDG
+502 GSAAGDLDGDG
-513 RMDLVVC
+513 RLDLVVC
-520 NQGEVPLIYK
+520 NQGEMPLVYK
-530 NVNKQ
+530 NINTQ
-535 NHFINVKAVG
+535 NHFINVKAEG
-545 TEKSNAFGIGCQI
+545 SDKSNRYGIGCQLY
-558 FASDS
+558 ASDS

-577 YQSSSEAVAHIGLG
+577 YQSSSEALAHIGLG
-591 LSESL
+591 SNETLA
-596 SELIVVWPNGKAQV
+596 ELVVVWPNGKAQIL
-610 FKDVKVDQTLVVNSK
+610 KDVSADQTLVVKSS
-625 DANTTWDKNIIR
+625 DANTTWDRNVIR
-637 NGDVV
+637 SGDIP
-642 YFQEANGSWNLN
+642 YFKENETEWGLN

-677 LGPGMCSGDVNADGL
+677 LGPGMSTGDVNGDGL
-692 IDVFVGNARESSGSK
+692 QDVFVGNARESSGST
-707 LFLQNKD
+707 LFLLQKD
-714 GSYSNASKQP
+714 GKYVTAGSQP
-724 WASLDADVMG
+724 WKSLDADVMG
-734 SLLFDCDNDNDLDLY
+734 SLLFDCDGDKDLDLY
-749 VSVGG
+749 VAVGG

-763 YEHKLYINDGNG
+763 YEHQIYINDGKGNYANG
-775 IFTEGQGRLPNVI
+775 KGRLPNVI
-788 SSGSSVT
+788 SSSSSVA

-809 AGRIM
+809 AGRLM

-835 RDVTSALAPDL
+835 RDVTAALAPDL

-855 IFSDYNGDGK
+855 IFSDFNGDGK
-865 PDLLLAG
+865 PDLVLGG
-872 EWMPLIFMENSEG
+872 EWMPLIFMENSGG

-933 VGSPSK
+933 VGSPTK
-939 VYWADFDGNGRQD
+939 VFWADFDGNGRQD

-957 QYGGSEYPLFTMD
+957 QYGGSDYPLFTMD

-982 KFTTYSDF
+982 KFTTYNDF

-1005 QNSLSA
+1005 QNSLTA

-1016 FVAVNNG
+1016 FVAINNG
-1023 GKFSF
+1023 GKFGF
-1028 TELPLWAQAGPV
+1028 VELPMWAQAGPV
-1040 FGMSVIDIDGNGYDD
+1040 FGTTIIDIDGNGFDD

-1079 LFNQGGSFTY
+1079 LFNEGGTFRY

-1095 GLYNQEDGKS
+1095 GLYNQDDGKS
-1105 MLLTPGPNG
+1105 MVLSPAPSGQ
-1114 EVRVLLANNNGKLKG
+1114 VRVLLANNNGKLRG
-1129 FTALNGKNGKQ
+1129 FTLLNGKNQ
-1140 NTTFIKAPVNASYA
+1140 AQSVQFVSAPALASYA
-1154 KVNVSGATKIVN
+1154 KVSVNGTIKMVN
-1166 LNAGNGYL
+1166 LNGGSGYL
-1174 SASCSGIWKTQ
+1174 SFNNAGVWKTK

-1192 YSSGG
+1192 YDANGR
-1197 KRL
+1197 RL

>member
-1 MGIYPVLVYF
+1 MMN
-11 FAGRPSAEVI
+11 AKR
-21 LELRIIVL
+21 
-29 NILMQFNTI
+29 FNTLFLSSFT
-38 KYPCV
+38 
-43 CALILSIFYS
+43 ALSLAIFIS
-53 SCGESSQENADVLFE
+53 SCGNTDDQNVDVLFE
-68 KIDAQITGIDFV
+68 KMDAEVTGIDFV
-80 NTVPENDT
+80 NTVPENDS

-122 KTSKLYLNK
+122 KSSKLYLNK

-138 ITESSKTTTQQWISG
+138 ITEQSGTGTKQWISG
-153 VTMVDVNN
+153 VSMVDVNN

-190 DGTFREMAKEW
+190 NGKFKESAKEW
-201 GVDDAG
+201 GVDDGG

-242 TPTLNMDAFNQQHFF
+242 TPTLNMDEFNQQHFF
-257 RNDGNKFTDVSA
+257 RNDGNKFTDVSDKA
-269 TVGVVKMGYCL
+269 GVVKMGYCL

-320 DQAFKHSS
+320 DVAFKHSS
-328 TNSMGSDVADINNDG
+328 TNSMGSDVADVNNDG

-359 YMGLMGPKDY
+359 YMSLMGPKDY

-384 MKNNMQMNLGN
+384 MKNNLQMNLGN
-395 GHFSDMSYL
+395 GHFADLSYL

-425 FTDMFVSNGYYRDVT
+425 FTDLFVSNGYYRDVT
-440 NLDFIFYQSIVE
+440 NLDFIFYQSTVE
-452 QQQKRALTHDELL
+452 QQQKRGLTHEELL
-465 KKLPYEKIQNFFFV
+465 KKLPYEKIQNFFFLNNNGEGFV
-479 NNQGQGFSNKA
+479 NRASE
-490 ADVGLSELTLST
+490 VGLEDLSLST
-502 GSGSGDLDGDG
+502 GSATGDLDGDG
-513 RMDLVVC
+513 RLDLVVC
-520 NQGEVPLIYK
+520 NQGEVPLVYK
-530 NVNKQ
+530 NVNTQ
-535 NHFINVKAVG
+535 NHFINVKAEG
-545 TEKSNAFGIGCQI
+545 SNNSNRFGIGCQLY
-558 FASDS
+558 ASDS
-563 AGKYRKFEIQPSRG
+563 AGQYRKFEIQPSRG

-591 LSESL
+591 DNDQL
-596 SELIVVWPNGKAQV
+596 SELVVVWPNGKAQIL
-610 FKDVKVDQTLVVNSK
+610 KDVSADQTLVVKSS
-625 DANTTWDKNIIR
+625 DANTTWDRNLISAGNIA
-637 NGDVV
+637 
-642 YFQEANGSWNLN
+642 YFSENESEWGLN
-654 FNHLEQEN
+654 FNHVEQEN

-677 LGPGMCSGDVNADGL
+677 LGPGMTTGDVNNDGL
-692 IDVFVGNARESSGSK
+692 QDVFVGNARKSAGST
-707 LFLQNKD
+707 LFLLQKD
-714 GSYSNASKQP
+714 GKYVTSSSQP
-724 WASLDADVMG
+724 WKSLDADVMG
-734 SLLFDCDNDNDLDLY
+734 SLFFDCDGDKDLDLY
-749 VSVGG
+749 VAVGG

-763 YEHKLYINDGNG
+763 YEHQLYINDGKG
-775 IFTEGQGRLPNVI
+775 GFSLGKGRLPNVI

-795 SADYD
+795 SSDFD

-809 AGRIM
+809 AGRLM

-835 RDVTSALAPDL
+835 RDVTAALAPDL

-855 IFSDYNGDGK
+855 VFSDFNGDGK

-872 EWMPLIFMENSEG
+872 EWMPLIFMENNGG

-910 IDNDGDLDYVVGNK
+910 IDNDGDMDYMVGNK

-933 VGSPSK
+933 VGSPTK
-939 VYWADFDGNGRQD
+939 VFWADFDGNGRQD

-957 QYGGSEYPLFTMD
+957 HYGGSDYPLFTMD

-982 KFTTYSDF
+982 KFTTYNDF

-1005 QNSLSA
+1005 QNSLTA

-1028 TELPLWAQAGPV
+1028 VELPMWAQAGPV
-1040 FGMSVIDIDGNGYDD
+1040 FGTTVIDIDGNGFDD

-1079 LFNQGGSFTY
+1079 LFNQGGTFSY
-1089 QSGSRN
+1089 QSGSKN
-1095 GLYNQEDGKS
+1095 GFYNQDDGKS
-1105 MLLTPGPNG
+1105 MVLSAGPGG
-1114 EVRVLLANNNGKLKG
+1114 QVRVLVSNNNGKLRG
-1129 FTALNGKNGKQ
+1129 YTLMNGKKQ
-1140 NTTFIKAPVNASYA
+1140 NQVVSFIPAPFMSSYA
-1154 KVNVSGATKIVN
+1154 KVTVNGSIKIVN
-1166 LNAGNGYL
+1166 LNGGNGYL
-1174 SASCSGIWKTQ
+1174 SGNSPGVWKTK
-1185 GVGNIEF
+1185 GVSNIEF
-1192 YSSGG
+1192 FDVTGR
-1197 KRL
+1197 RLQ

>member
-1 MGIYPVLVYF
+1 MNTKRFKLLL
-11 FAGRPSAEVI
+11 AGSFSA
-21 LELRIIVL
+21 LTLS
-29 NILMQFNTI
+29 MTI
-38 KYPCV
+38 T
-43 CALILSIFYS
+43 
-53 SCGESSQENADVLFE
+53 SCGSSDEQNVDLLFE
-68 KIDAQITGIDFV
+68 KMESDVTGIDFV
-80 NTVPENDT
+80 NTVPENDS

-122 KTSKLYLNK
+122 KSSKLYLNK

-138 ITESSKTTTQQWISG
+138 VTKQSGTTTNQWISG
-153 VTMVDVNN
+153 VSMVDVNN

-190 DGTFREMAKEW
+190 NGKFKESAKEW
-201 GVDDAG
+201 GVDDGG

-242 TPTLNMDAFNQQHFF
+242 TPSLNMDEFNQQHFF

-269 TVGVVKMGYCL
+269 TAGVVKMGYCL
-280 SAAAADYNNDGLTDL
+280 SAAAADYNNDGFTDL

-305 CYYINNGDG
+305 CYYFNNGDG

-320 DQAFKHSS
+320 DVAFKHSS
-328 TNSMGSDVADINNDG
+328 TNSMGSDVADVNNDG

-359 YMGLMGPKDY
+359 YMSLMGPKDY

-384 MKNNMQMNLGN
+384 MKNNLQMNLGN
-395 GHFSDMSYL
+395 GHFADLSYL

-440 NLDFIFYQSIVE
+440 NLDFIFYQSTVE
-452 QQQKRALTHDELL
+452 QQQKRALTHEELL
-465 KKLPYEKIQNFFFV
+465 KKLPFEKIQNFFFL
-479 NNQGQGFSNKA
+479 NNKGEGFVNKA
-490 ADVGLSELTLST
+490 SEVGLEDLSLST
-502 GSGSGDLDGDG
+502 GSAAGDLDGDG
-513 RMDLVVC
+513 RLDLVVC
-520 NQGEVPLIYK
+520 NQGEAPLVYK
-530 NVNKQ
+530 NVNTQ
-535 NHFINVKAVG
+535 NHFVNVKAEG
-545 TEKSNAFGIGCQI
+545 SDKSNRFGIGCQLY
-558 FASDS
+558 ASDS
-563 AGKYRKFEIQPSRG
+563 AGGYRKFEIQPSRG
-577 YQSSSEAVAHIGLG
+577 YQSSSEAMAHIGLG
-591 LSESL
+591 ENEQLA
-596 SELIVVWPNGKAQV
+596 ELVVLWPNGKAQIL
-610 FKDVKVDQTLVVNSK
+610 KDVSADQTIIVKSS
-625 DANTTWDKNIIR
+625 DANTTWDR
-637 NGDVV
+637 NKIKAGDLP
-642 YFQEANGSWNLN
+642 YFTENEGEWGLN
-654 FNHLEQEN
+654 FNHVEQEN

-677 LGPGMCSGDVNADGL
+677 LGPGMSTGDVNGDGL
-692 IDVFVGNARESSGSK
+692 QDLFVGNARESAGSS
-707 LFLQNKD
+707 LFLQQKD
-714 GSYSNASKQP
+714 GKYIPASSQP
-724 WASLDADVMG
+724 WKSLDADVMG
-734 SLLFDCDNDNDLDLY
+734 SLFFDCDGDKDLDLY
-749 VSVGG
+749 VAVGG

-763 YEHKLYINDGNG
+763 YEHQLYINDGKG
-775 IFTEGQGRLPNVI
+775 GFTVGKGRLPNVI

-795 SADYD
+795 SSDFD

-809 AGRIM
+809 AGRLM

-835 RDVTSALAPDL
+835 RDVTAALAPDL

-855 IFSDYNGDGK
+855 VFSDYNGDGK

-872 EWMPLIFMENSEG
+872 EWMPLIFMENAGG

-910 IDNDGDLDYVVGNK
+910 IDNDGDIDYMVGNK

-939 VYWADFDGNGRQD
+939 VFWADFDGNGRQD

-957 QYGGSEYPLFTMD
+957 HSGGSDYPLFTMD

-982 KFTTYSDF
+982 KFTTYNDF

-1005 QNSLSA
+1005 QNSLTA

-1016 FVAVNNG
+1016 FVAINNG

-1028 TELPLWAQAGPV
+1028 VELPMWAQAGPV
-1040 FGMSVIDIDGNGYDD
+1040 FGTTVIDIDGNGYDD

-1079 LFNQGGSFTY
+1079 LFNQGGSFNY

-1095 GLYNQEDGKS
+1095 GLYNQDDGKS
-1105 MLLTPGPNG
+1105 MVISPGPANQ
-1114 EVRVLLANNNGKLKG
+1114 VRVLISNNNGKLRG
-1129 FTALNGKNGKQ
+1129 FTLLNGQKQ
-1140 NTTFIKAPVNASYA
+1140 RQNVAFVPAPAMASYA
-1154 KVNVSGATKIVN
+1154 KVSVN
-1166 LNAGNGYL
+1166 GSVKLVHLNGGSGYL
-1174 SASCSGIWKTQ
+1174 SGNTHGVWKTK

-1192 YSSGG
+1192 FDVNGR
-1197 KRL
+1197 RL

>member
-1 MGIYPVLVYF
+1 MNTVRFKHL
-11 FAGRPSAEVI
+11 FAQGFGALALAV
-21 LELRIIVL
+21 
-29 NILMQFNTI
+29 
-38 KYPCV
+38 CV
-43 CALILSIFYS
+43 S
-53 SCGESSQENADVLFE
+53 SCGGSDDQNVDVLFE
-68 KIDAQITGIDFV
+68 KVTSDVTGIDFV
-80 NTVPENDT
+80 NTVPENDS

-122 KTSKLYLNK
+122 KSSRLYLNK

-138 ITESSKTTTQQWISG
+138 ITKQSGTTTNQWISG

-185 FINQK
+185 FMNQK
-190 DGTFREMAKEW
+190 NGTFKESAKEW
-201 GVDDAG
+201 GVDDGG

-229 HADQFFSNINTKF
+229 HADQFFSNINTRF
-242 TPTLNMDAFNQQHFF
+242 TPTLNMDEFNQQHFF
-257 RNDGNKFTDVSA
+257 RNDGNKFTDVSEKA
-269 TVGVVKMGYCL
+269 GVVKMGYCL

-320 DQAFKHSS
+320 DAAFKHSS
-328 TNSMGSDVADINNDG
+328 TNSMGSDVADVNNDG

-359 YMGLMGPKDY
+359 YMSLMGPKDY

-374 GIKNGYKHQY
+374 GIKNGYKNQY
-384 MKNNMQMNLGN
+384 MKNNLQMNLGN
-395 GHFSDMSYL
+395 GHFADLSYL

-440 NLDFIFYQSIVE
+440 NLDFILYQSVVE
-452 QQQKRALTHDELL
+452 QQQKRGLTHEELL
-465 KKLPYEKIQNFFFV
+465 KKLPYEKIQNFFFQ
-479 NNQGQGFSNKA
+479 NNNGEGFTNRASE
-490 ADVGLSELTLST
+490 VGLDDLTLST
-502 GSGSGDLDGDG
+502 GSAAGDLDGDG
-513 RMDLVVC
+513 RLDLVVC
-520 NQGEVPLIYK
+520 NQGEMPLVYK
-530 NVNKQ
+530 NINTQ
-535 NHFINVKAVG
+535 NHFINVKAEG
-545 TEKSNAFGIGCQI
+545 SDKSNRYGIGCQLY
-558 FASDS
+558 ASDS

-577 YQSSSEAVAHIGLG
+577 YQSSSEALAHIGLG
-591 LSESL
+591 SNETLA
-596 SELIVVWPNGKAQV
+596 ELVVVWPNGKAQIL
-610 FKDVKVDQTLVVNSK
+610 KDVSADQTLVVKSS
-625 DANTTWDKNIIR
+625 DANTTWDRNVIR
-637 NGDVV
+637 SGDIP
-642 YFQEANGSWNLN
+642 YFKENETEWGLN

-677 LGPGMCSGDVNADGL
+677 LGPGMSTGDVNGDGL
-692 IDVFVGNARESSGSK
+692 QDVFVGNARESSGST
-707 LFLQNKD
+707 LFLLQKD
-714 GSYSNASKQP
+714 GKYVTAGSQP
-724 WASLDADVMG
+724 WKSLDADVMG
-734 SLLFDCDNDNDLDLY
+734 SLLFDCDGDKDLDLY
-749 VSVGG
+749 VAVGG

-763 YEHKLYINDGNG
+763 YEHQIYINDGKGNFANG
-775 IFTEGQGRLPNVI
+775 KGRLPNVI
-788 SSGSSVT
+788 SSSSSVA

-809 AGRIM
+809 AGRLM

-835 RDVTSALAPDL
+835 RDVTAALAPDL

-855 IFSDYNGDGK
+855 IFSDFNGDGK
-865 PDLLLAG
+865 PDLVLGG
-872 EWMPLIFMENSEG
+872 EWMPLIFMENSGG

-933 VGSPSK
+933 VGSPTK
-939 VYWADFDGNGRQD
+939 VFWADFDGNGRQD

-957 QYGGSEYPLFTMD
+957 QYGGSDYPLFTMD

-982 KFTTYSDF
+982 KFTTYNDF

-1005 QNSLSA
+1005 QNSLTA

-1016 FVAVNNG
+1016 FVAINNG
-1023 GKFSF
+1023 GKFGF
-1028 TELPLWAQAGPV
+1028 VELPMWAQAGPV
-1040 FGMSVIDIDGNGYDD
+1040 FGTTIIDIDGNGFDD

-1079 LFNQGGSFTY
+1079 LFNEGGTFRY

-1095 GLYNQEDGKS
+1095 GLYNQDDGKS
-1105 MLLTPGPNG
+1105 MVLSPAPSGQ
-1114 EVRVLLANNNGKLKG
+1114 VRVLLANNNGKLRG
-1129 FTALNGKNGKQ
+1129 FTLLNGKNQ
-1140 NTTFIKAPVNASYA
+1140 AQSVQFVSAPALASYA
-1154 KVNVSGATKIVN
+1154 KVSVNGTIKMVN
-1166 LNAGNGYL
+1166 LNGGSGYL
-1174 SASCSGIWKTQ
+1174 SGNNAGVWKTK

-1192 YSSGG
+1192 YDANGR
-1197 KRL
+1197 RL

>member
-1 MGIYPVLVYF
+1 MNNVRFKQLYVRSFTAVLLASSLF
-11 FAGRPSAEVI
+11 
-21 LELRIIVL
+21 
-29 NILMQFNTI
+29 
-38 KYPCV
+38 
-43 CALILSIFYS
+43 
-53 SCGESSQENADVLFE
+53 SCGDSNDENVDVLFE
-68 KIDAQITGIDFV
+68 KIESDVTGIDFV

-122 KTSKLYLNK
+122 KSSRLYLNK

-138 ITESSKTTTQQWISG
+138 ITEKSGTGTKQWISG

-173 PRQLKQS
+173 PKQLKQS

-190 DGTFREMAKEW
+190 DGKFKESAKEW
-201 GVDDAG
+201 GVDDGG

-229 HADQFFSNINTKF
+229 HADQFFSNINTRF
-242 TPTLNMDAFNQQHFF
+242 TPTLNMDEFNQQHFF
-257 RNDGNKFTDVSA
+257 RNDGNKFTDVSEKA
-269 TVGVVKMGYCL
+269 GVVKMGYCL

-320 DQAFKHSS
+320 DVAFKHSS
-328 TNSMGSDVADINNDG
+328 TNSMGSDVADVNNDG

-359 YMGLMGPKDY
+359 YMSLMGPKDY

-374 GIKNGYKHQY
+374 GIKNGYKNQY
-384 MKNNMQMNLGN
+384 MKNNLQMNLGN
-395 GHFSDMSYL
+395 GHFADLSYL

-440 NLDFIFYQSIVE
+440 NLDFILYQSIVE
-452 QQQKRALTHDELL
+452 QQQKRGLTHEELL
-465 KKLPYEKIQNFFFV
+465 KKLPYEKIQNFFFQ
-479 NNQGQGFSNKA
+479 NNQGQGFVNRASE
-490 ADVGLSELTLST
+490 VGLDDLTLST
-502 GSGSGDLDGDG
+502 GSATGDLDGDG
-513 RMDLVVC
+513 RLDLVVC
-520 NQGEVPLIYK
+520 NQGEVPLVYK
-530 NVNKQ
+530 NIHTQ
-535 NHFINVKAVG
+535 NHFLNVKAEG
-545 TEKSNAFGIGCQI
+545 SDRTNKFGIGCQL
-558 FASDS
+558 FVSDS
-563 AGKYRKFEIQPSRG
+563 SGKYRKFEIQPSRG
-577 YQSSSEAVAHIGLG
+577 YQSSSEAIAHIGLG
-591 LSESL
+591 ENESL
-596 SELIVVWPNGKAQV
+596 SELVVVWPNGKAQIL
-610 FKDVKVDQTLVVNSK
+610 KDVSCDQTLVVKSA
-625 DANTTWDKNIIR
+625 DANTTWDR
-637 NGDVV
+637 NLVRTGDIP
-642 YFQEANGSWNLN
+642 FFTENESEWGLN
-654 FNHLEQEN
+654 FNHVEQEN

-677 LGPGMCSGDVNADGL
+677 LGPGMSAGDVNGDGL
-692 IDVFVGNARESSGSK
+692 QDLFVGNARESKGST
-707 LFLQNKD
+707 LFLLQKD
-714 GSYSNASKQP
+714 GNYTVAGSQP
-724 WASLDADVMG
+724 WQSLDADVMG
-734 SLLFDCDNDNDLDLY
+734 SLLFDCDGDRDLDLY
-749 VSVGG
+749 VAVGG

-763 YEHKLYINDGNG
+763 YQHQLYLNDGKGN
-775 IFTEGQGRLPNVI
+775 FSVAKDRLPNVI
-788 SSGSSVT
+788 SSSSSV
-795 SADYD
+795 SSSDYD
-800 GDGDLDLFV
+800 SDGDLDLFV
-809 AGRIM
+809 AGRLM

-835 RDVTSALAPDL
+835 RDVTAALAPDL

-872 EWMPLIFMENSEG
+872 EWMPLIFMENTGG

-905 ITPVD
+905 ITPTD
-910 IDNDGDLDYVVGNK
+910 IDNDGDLDYIVGNK

-933 VGSPSK
+933 VGSPTK
-939 VYWADFDGNGRQD
+939 VFWADFDGNGRQD

-957 QYGGSEYPLFTMD
+957 HYSGSDYPLFTMD

-982 KFTTYSDF
+982 KFTTYNDF

-1005 QNSLSA
+1005 QNSLTA
-1011 NYFSS
+1011 NYFSN
-1016 FVAVNNG
+1016 FVAINNG

-1028 TELPLWAQAGPV
+1028 VELPMWAQAGPM
-1040 FGMSVIDIDGNGYDD
+1040 FGTTVLDIDGNGFDD

-1079 LFNQGGSFTY
+1079 LFNNGGSFTY

-1095 GLYNQEDGKS
+1095 GLYNQDDGKS
-1105 MLLTPGPNG
+1105 LILCPGANG
-1114 EVRVLLANNNGKLKG
+1114 QVRAIMANNNGKLRG
-1129 FTALNGKNGKQ
+1129 YTLLNGKNQPQ
-1140 NTTFIKAPVNASYA
+1140 NISFVTAPPMASYA
-1154 KVNVSGATKIVN
+1154 KVTVNGSLKMVGLNGGTGYLTGNVSGV
-1166 LNAGNGYL
+1166 
-1174 SASCSGIWKTQ
+1174 WKTK
-1185 GVGNIEF
+1185 GVDKIEF
-1192 YSSGG
+1192 FDVTGR
-1197 KRL
+1197 RL

>member
-1 MGIYPVLVYF
+1 MNDVRFKQLYVRSFTAVLLASSLF
-11 FAGRPSAEVI
+11 
-21 LELRIIVL
+21 
-29 NILMQFNTI
+29 
-38 KYPCV
+38 
-43 CALILSIFYS
+43 
-53 SCGESSQENADVLFE
+53 SCGDSNDENVDVLFE
-68 KIDAQITGIDFV
+68 KIESDVTGIDFV

-122 KTSKLYLNK
+122 KSSRLYLNK

-138 ITESSKTTTQQWISG
+138 ITEKSGTGTKQWISG

-161 DGWLDIYACSSG
+161 DGWLDIYVCSSG
-173 PRQLKQS
+173 PKQLKQS

-190 DGTFREMAKEW
+190 DGKFKESAKEW
-201 GVDDAG
+201 GVDDGG

-229 HADQFFSNINTKF
+229 HADQFFSNINTRF
-242 TPTLNMDAFNQQHFF
+242 TPTLNMDEFNQQHFF
-257 RNDGNKFTDVSA
+257 RNDGNKFTDVSEKA
-269 TVGVVKMGYCL
+269 GVVKMGYCL

-320 DQAFKHSS
+320 DVAFKHSS
-328 TNSMGSDVADINNDG
+328 TNSMGSDVADVNNDG

-359 YMGLMGPKDY
+359 YMSLMGPKDY

-374 GIKNGYKHQY
+374 GIKNGYKNQY
-384 MKNNMQMNLGN
+384 MKNNLQMNLGN
-395 GHFSDMSYL
+395 GHFADLSYL

-440 NLDFIFYQSIVE
+440 NLDFILYQSIVE
-452 QQQKRALTHDELL
+452 QQQKRGLTHEELL
-465 KKLPYEKIQNFFFV
+465 KKLPYEKIQNFFFQ
-479 NNQGQGFSNKA
+479 NNQGQGFVNRASE
-490 ADVGLSELTLST
+490 VGLDDLTLST
-502 GSGSGDLDGDG
+502 GSATGDLDGDG
-513 RMDLVVC
+513 RLDLVVC
-520 NQGEVPLIYK
+520 NQGEVPLVYK
-530 NVNKQ
+530 NIHTQ
-535 NHFINVKAVG
+535 NHFLNVKAEG
-545 TEKSNAFGIGCQI
+545 SDRTNKFGIGCQL
-558 FASDS
+558 FVSDS
-563 AGKYRKFEIQPSRG
+563 SGKYRKFEIQPSRG
-577 YQSSSEAVAHIGLG
+577 YQSSSEAIAHIGLG
-591 LSESL
+591 ENESL
-596 SELIVVWPNGKAQV
+596 SELVVVWPNGKAQIL
-610 FKDVKVDQTLVVNSK
+610 KDVSCDQTLVVKSA
-625 DANTTWDKNIIR
+625 DANTTWDR
-637 NGDVV
+637 NLVRTGDIP
-642 YFQEANGSWNLN
+642 FFTENESEWGLN
-654 FNHLEQEN
+654 FNHVEQEN

-677 LGPGMCSGDVNADGL
+677 LGPGMSAGDVNGDGL
-692 IDVFVGNARESSGSK
+692 QDLFVGNARESKGST
-707 LFLQNKD
+707 LFLLQKD
-714 GSYSNASKQP
+714 GKYSVAGSQP
-724 WASLDADVMG
+724 WQSLDADVMG
-734 SLLFDCDNDNDLDLY
+734 SLLFDCDGDRDLDLY
-749 VSVGG
+749 VAVGG

-763 YEHKLYINDGNG
+763 YQHQLYLNDGKGN
-775 IFTEGQGRLPNVI
+775 FSVAKDRLPNVV
-788 SSGSSVT
+788 SSSSSV
-795 SADYD
+795 SSSDYD
-800 GDGDLDLFV
+800 SDGDLDLFV
-809 AGRIM
+809 AGRLM

-835 RDVTSALAPDL
+835 RDVTAALAPDL

-872 EWMPLIFMENSEG
+872 EWMPLIFMENTGG

-905 ITPVD
+905 ITPTD
-910 IDNDGDLDYVVGNK
+910 IDNDGDLDYIVGNK

-933 VGSPSK
+933 VGSPTK
-939 VYWADFDGNGRQD
+939 VFWADFDGNGRQD

-957 QYGGSEYPLFTMD
+957 HYGGSDYPLFTMD

-982 KFTTYSDF
+982 KFTTYNDF

-1005 QNSLSA
+1005 QNSLTA
-1011 NYFSS
+1011 NYFSN
-1016 FVAVNNG
+1016 FVAINNG

-1028 TELPLWAQAGPV
+1028 VELPMWAQAGPM
-1040 FGMSVIDIDGNGYDD
+1040 FGTTVLDIDGNGFDD

-1079 LFNQGGSFTY
+1079 LFNNGGSFTY

-1095 GLYNQEDGKS
+1095 GLYNQDDGKS
-1105 MLLTPGPNG
+1105 LILCPGANG
-1114 EVRVLLANNNGKLKG
+1114 QVRAIMANNNGKLRG
-1129 FTALNGKNGKQ
+1129 YTLLNGKNQPQ
-1140 NTTFIKAPVNASYA
+1140 NISFVTAPPMASYA
-1154 KVNVSGATKIVN
+1154 KVTVN
-1166 LNAGNGYL
+1166 GSLKMVGLNGGTGYL
-1174 SASCSGIWKTQ
+1174 TGNVPGVWKTK
-1185 GVGNIEF
+1185 GVDKIEF
-1192 YSSGG
+1192 FDVTGR
-1197 KRL
+1197 RL

>member
-1 MGIYPVLVYF
+1 M
-11 FAGRPSAEVI
+11 
-21 LELRIIVL
+21 
-29 NILMQFNTI
+29 NTVRF
-38 KYPCV
+38 KQLFTQGLG
-43 CALILSIFYS
+43 ALTLAMCLS
-53 SCGESSQENADVLFE
+53 SCGGTDEQNVDVLFE
-68 KIDAQITGIDFV
+68 KVTSDVTGIDFV
-80 NTVPENDT
+80 NSVPENDS

-122 KTSKLYLNK
+122 KSSRLYLNK

-138 ITESSKTTTQQWISG
+138 VTKQSGTTTNQWISG

-190 DGTFREMAKEW
+190 NGSFKESAKEW
-201 GVDDAG
+201 GVDDGG

-229 HADQFFSNINTKF
+229 HADQFFSNINTRF
-242 TPTLNMDAFNQQHFF
+242 TPTLNMDEFNQQHFF
-257 RNDGNKFTDVSA
+257 RNDGNKFTDVSDKA
-269 TVGVVKMGYCL
+269 GVVKMGYCL

-305 CYYINNGDG
+305 CYYMNNGDG

-320 DQAFKHSS
+320 DVAFKHSS
-328 TNSMGSDVADINNDG
+328 TNSMGSDVADVNNDG

-359 YMGLMGPKDY
+359 YMSLMGPKDY

-374 GIKNGYKHQY
+374 GIKNGYKNQY
-384 MKNNMQMNLGN
+384 MKNNLQMNLGN
-395 GHFSDMSYL
+395 GHFSDLSYL

-440 NLDFIFYQSIVE
+440 NLDFILYQSIVE
-452 QQQKRALTHDELL
+452 QQQKRGLTHEELL
-465 KKLPYEKIQNFFFV
+465 KKLPYEKIQNFFFQ
-479 NNQGQGFSNKA
+479 NNNGEGFTNRASE
-490 ADVGLSELTLST
+490 VGLDDLTLST
-502 GSGSGDLDGDG
+502 GSATGDLDGDG
-513 RMDLVVC
+513 RLDLVVC
-520 NQGEVPLIYK
+520 NQGEMPLVYK
-530 NVNKQ
+530 NVNTQ
-535 NHFINVKAVG
+535 NHFVNVKAEG
-545 TEKSNAFGIGCQI
+545 TDKSNRYGIGCQLY
-558 FASDS
+558 ASDS

-591 LSESL
+591 ANETLA
-596 SELIVVWPNGKAQV
+596 ELVVVWPNGKAQIL
-610 FKDVKVDQTLVVNSK
+610 KDVSADQTVIVKSA
-625 DANTTWDKNIIR
+625 DANTTWDRNVIR
-637 NGDVV
+637 AGDIP
-642 YFQEANGSWNLN
+642 YFKENESEWGLN

-677 LGPGMCSGDVNADGL
+677 LGPGMSAGDVNGDGL
-692 IDVFVGNARESSGSK
+692 QDLFVGNARESSGST
-707 LFLQNKD
+707 LFLLQAD
-714 GSYSNASKQP
+714 GKYIAAGSQP
-724 WASLDADVMG
+724 WKSLDADVMG
-734 SLLFDCDNDNDLDLY
+734 SLLFDCDGDMDLDLY
-749 VSVGG
+749 VAVGG

-763 YEHKLYINDGNG
+763 YEHQIYINDGKGGFTNG
-775 IFTEGQGRLPNVI
+775 KGRLPNVI
-788 SSGSSVT
+788 SSSSSVA

-809 AGRIM
+809 AGRLM

-835 RDVTSALAPDL
+835 RDVTTALAPDL

-855 IFSDYNGDGK
+855 IFSDFNGDGK
-865 PDLLLAG
+865 PDLLLGG
-872 EWMPLIFMENSEG
+872 EWMPLIFMENNGG

-939 VYWADFDGNGRQD
+939 VFWADFDGNGRQD

-957 QYGGSEYPLFTMD
+957 SYGGSDYPLFTMD

-982 KFTTYSDF
+982 KFTTYNDF

-1005 QNSLSA
+1005 QNSLTA

-1016 FVAVNNG
+1016 FVAINNG
-1023 GKFSF
+1023 GKFGF
-1028 TELPLWAQAGPV
+1028 VELPMWAQAGPV
-1040 FGMSVIDIDGNGYDD
+1040 FGTTVIDIDGNGFDD

-1079 LFNQGGSFTY
+1079 LFNQGGTFSY

-1095 GLYNQEDGKS
+1095 GLYNQDDGKS
-1105 MLLTPGPNG
+1105 MILCPAPSGQ
-1114 EVRVLLANNNGKLKG
+1114 VRVLLANNNGKLRG
-1129 FTALNGKNGKQ
+1129 FTLLNGKNQAQSVG
-1140 NTTFIKAPVNASYA
+1140 FVKAPTLASYA
-1154 KVNVSGATKIVN
+1154 KVTVNGTVKMVN
-1166 LNAGNGYL
+1166 LNGGSGYL
-1174 SASCSGIWKTQ
+1174 SGNNAGVWKTK

-1192 YSSGG
+1192 FDANGR
-1197 KRL
+1197 RL